1 MNDLQIK
8 ELDQKSK
15 EISNQSEILD
25 SNYKKFLG
33 GRNIGDDLRATYL
46 KIQSLNRTELQE
58 GLLIQYDNI
67 LDKFERMAFE
77 QANLEYENSKEFLK
91 LIEELDNL
99 TNKEGN
105 KIKDYIIDGGI
116 IEGMIAIKEG
126 IDKACEQIIQE
137 LEQTLKT
144 ILSPDEWNNIYE
156 GLKDAITNPIEFME
170 NIIKFVKEEFAD
182 LAKDFH
188 LYDVNS
194 TKAGFAV
201 QMGEFVPKTFLPILI
216 SSVGTGKFTK
226 FLSFAKIDKYV
237 PESVLSKLSHKKF
250 DKKDGP
256 DSNKKVSTKNNTDL
270 MELED
275 SFWDFKTGGKID
287 SYTIRNKFVFV
298 KRIEKIVGEK
308 DMFIE
313 TMKNPKKI
321 INFHKSINS
330 MVKYLDEALPLM
342 KTTGIDNVKQ
352 HIASLNRMKFQL
364 MDYYKNNPTN
374 KGLLILAKSVTNENF
389 EKVYL
394 GLNKI
399 HNNLSN

>member
-25 SNYKKFLG
+25 SNYKKFLWW
-33 GRNIGDDLRATYL
+33 RNIWDDLRATYL

-99 TNKEGN
+99 TNKEWN
-105 KIKDYIIDGGI
+105 KIKDYIIDWWI
-116 IEGMIAIKEG
+116 IEWMIAIKEW

-156 GLKDAITNPIEFME
+156 WLKDAITNPIEFME

-194 TKAGFAV
+194 TKAWFAV
-201 QMGEFVPKTFLPILI
+201 QMWEFVPKTFLPILI
-216 SSVGTGKFTK
+216 SSVWTGKFTK

-275 SFWDFKTGGKID
+275 SFWDFKTGWKID

-298 KRIEKIVGEK
+298 KRIEKIVWEK

-342 KTTGIDNVKQ
+342 KTTWIDNVKQ

-374 KGLLILAKSVTNENF
+374 KWLLILAKSVTNENF

-394 GLNKI
+394 WLNKI